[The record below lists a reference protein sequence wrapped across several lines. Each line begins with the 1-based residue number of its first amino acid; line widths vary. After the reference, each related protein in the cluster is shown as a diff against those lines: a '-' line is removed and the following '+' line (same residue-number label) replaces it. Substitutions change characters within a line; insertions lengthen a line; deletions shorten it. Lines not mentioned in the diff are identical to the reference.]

1 MFSADATEALRA
13 TRGAR
18 TSNMVALR
26 SIARFALAAVWA
38 RVAAAQDACTGDGVA
53 VVRCQLNAGHNFD
66 VRPWARVLIHDFTLA
81 HPKPA
86 AAASARAAAAQV
98 RATHWK
104 PARSVRPLTPAEER

>member
-1 MFSADATEALRA
+1 MLFWGGIIDGLRELECA
-13 TRGAR
+13 GYAPGA
-18 TSNMVALR
+18 
-26 SIARFALAAVWA
+26 
-38 RVAAAQDACTGDGVA
+38 CGGGGGGGGGDGVA

-86 AAASARAAAAQV
+86 AAAGARAAAAQV